1 MTEPAN
7 TDLSNPESNETSPK
21 QEQDSLTFWQ
31 VLSSTLAAAFGVQ
44 SSKNRE
50 RDFTKGKPSQ
60 FIFMGIGFTVVF
72 VLIMIG
78 VVSLVLP

>member
-1 MTEPAN
+1 MTETTN
-7 TDLSNPESNETSPK
+7 TDLSNPESNKTSPEK
-21 QEQDSLTFWQ
+21 DDDSLTFWQ

-72 VLIMIG
+72 VLVIIG